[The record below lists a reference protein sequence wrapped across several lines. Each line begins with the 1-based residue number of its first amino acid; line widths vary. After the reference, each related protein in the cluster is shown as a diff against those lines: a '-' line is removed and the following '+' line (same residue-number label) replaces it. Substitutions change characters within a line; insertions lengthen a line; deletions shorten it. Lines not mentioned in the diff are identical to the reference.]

1 MENEHSEIQ
10 KRVVSMMG
18 QMHNNPNMSMS
29 DIFTVLALS
38 EEALEAIAADD
49 QAKTTLLMDKV
60 QGILDK

>member
-1 MENEHSEIQ
+1 
-10 KRVVSMMG
+10 
-18 QMHNNPNMSMS
+18 MSLS
-29 DIFTVLALS
+29 DIFMVLALS